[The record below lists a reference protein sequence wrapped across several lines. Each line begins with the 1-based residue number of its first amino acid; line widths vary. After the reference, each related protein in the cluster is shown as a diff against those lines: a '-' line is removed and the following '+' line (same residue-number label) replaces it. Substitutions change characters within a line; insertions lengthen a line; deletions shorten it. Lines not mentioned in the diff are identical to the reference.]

1 MTRGPAGPRC
11 YSPAMKYHHALVPV
25 LLVFSLVACKPGGAA
40 APHVASLDQEIQL
53 APKEQAVF
61 DPHGLTVEFVR
72 VVEDS
77 RCPID
82 VTCVWAGEVKVQLS
96 ARIDPAEAEQR
107 EIAAGQQATVG
118 DFQLSVVK
126 VEPERV
132 STREISA
139 HEYRVTLKVTH
150 SK

>member
-1 MTRGPAGPRC
+1 
-11 YSPAMKYHHALVPV
+11 MKYHHALGP
-25 LLVFSLVACKPGGAA
+25 LLLAISLVGCRSGGAA
-40 APHVASLDQEIQL
+40 AVHAASLNQEVQL

-61 DPHGLTVEFVR
+61 DPHGLTVQFVR

-96 ARIDPAEAEQR
+96 TRIDSAQAEH
-107 EIAAGQQATVG
+107 EITAGQHATVG
-118 DFQLSVVK
+118 EFQLFVMK
-126 VEPERV
+126 VEPERI
-132 STREISA
+132 STREIDA
-139 HEYRVTLKVTH
+139 DEYRVTLKVTH